1 MWLHKYA
8 HPQINGDVAVNDS
21 FTYKTLEKIGHRR
34 CAKSACSSNVFE
46 ILKKTKNKNISTK
59 ATTLRVSVIL
69 QFYYH
74 FRAFIIMD
82 TVLSRPAGIC
92 MTTYMSSSRY

>member
-34 CAKSACSSNVFE
+34 CAKSACSSNFFG
-46 ILKKTKNKNISTK
+46 ILKKEEKQKHFNKSYNSTGVRNTSIFIS
-59 ATTLRVSVIL
+59 
-69 QFYYH
+69 F
-74 FRAFIIMD
+74 
-82 TVLSRPAGIC
+82 SRIYNNG
-92 MTTYMSSSRY
+92 YSFE